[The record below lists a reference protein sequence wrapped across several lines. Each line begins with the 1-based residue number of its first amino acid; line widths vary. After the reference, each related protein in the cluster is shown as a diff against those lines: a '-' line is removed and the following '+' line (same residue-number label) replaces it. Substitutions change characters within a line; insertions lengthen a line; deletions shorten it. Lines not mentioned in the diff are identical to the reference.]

1 MPQLVVVASRSAE
14 KPADVK
20 VRFHATGASG
30 DRVVIVHPGG
40 SAGSALRSKS
50 TDGAVDGTL
59 RFGTDGLAPGS
70 YPAALVHPGRRHRV
84 PVAVL
89 ALAAGAE
96 PTVRT
101 SRRLYTSGNPIR
113 VSWTN
118 GPGHE
123 VGLARNLQGRR
134 APRIRTPRPARPTH
148 VRTGTTSSTSTR
160 TRRSRAR
167 RGSTPLRRYR
177 AIRRGRSGR
186 APTGCGSSWTTA
198 TSPSRCRR
206 SSRSSSRSTAAEAGS
221 YFELRILYSVGER
234 TGDQGSRLVALGRAI
249 YLPNRKR
256 PGAGVARVIARTD
269 GAAIPTAQDTTTSTA
284 AVTSTASVPNA
295 SDAGPASAWPT
306 GLSPSATSQANEST
320 RESRWLGI
328 SR

>member
-40 SAGSALRSKS
+40 SAGSALRSKY

-59 RFGTDGLAPGS
+59 RFGTDGLAPGY

-167 RGSTPLRRYR
+167 RGRRRFVATGYTTWPLGPGTYR
-177 AIRRGRSGR
+177 LRLLVDDGDKSVAV
-186 APTGCGSSWTTA
+186 
-198 TSPSRCRR
+198 SPK
-206 SSRSSSRSTAAEAGS
+206 
-221 YFELRILYSVGER
+221 FKIVK
-234 TGDQGSRLVALGRAI
+234 
-249 YLPNRKR
+249 P
-256 PGAGVARVIARTD
+256 
-269 GAAIPTAQDTTTSTA
+269 
-284 AVTSTASVPNA
+284 
-295 SDAGPASAWPT
+295 
-306 GLSPSATSQANEST
+306 
-320 RESRWLGI
+320 
-328 SR
+328 

>member
-113 VSWTN
+113 VSWTK

-177 AIRRGRSGR
+177 LYDVAARAGHLPAAAPRGRRRQVRRGVAEVQDRQAVAPPRKRALTSSCGSFTPSGR
-186 APTGCGSSWTTA
+186 EPAIK
-198 TSPSRCRR
+198 
-206 SSRSSSRSTAAEAGS
+206 EAGWWRWGGR
-221 YFELRILYSVGER
+221 FICR
-234 TGDQGSRLVALGRAI
+234 TESAPARA
-249 YLPNRKR
+249 
-256 PGAGVARVIARTD
+256 
-269 GAAIPTAQDTTTSTA
+269 
-284 AVTSTASVPNA
+284 
-295 SDAGPASAWPT
+295 
-306 GLSPSATSQANEST
+306 
-320 RESRWLGI
+320 
-328 SR
+328 

>member
-40 SAGSALRSKS
+40 SAGRRSAPSPRTERWTGRS
-50 TDGAVDGTL
+50 
-59 RFGTDGLAPGS
+59 GS
-70 YPAALVHPGRRHRV
+70 G
-84 PVAVL
+84 
-89 ALAAGAE
+89 
-96 PTVRT
+96 PTG
-101 SRRLYTSGNPIR
+101 S
-113 VSWTN
+113 
-118 GPGHE
+118 
-123 VGLARNLQGRR
+123 RR
-134 APRIRTPRPARPTH
+134 APTRPHWSIPGGDIVSRSRFWLSPPGPSRPCG
-148 VRTGTTSSTSTR
+148 RPGASTR
-160 TRRSRAR
+160 AATRFVSPGRMAPGMKWDWLGISKAGERRESERPDR
-167 RGSTPLRRYR
+167 RGRHMFERALPPLQVHAHGDPGLDEVDAASSLP